1 MEICSFASQVRQFD
15 EIYQSLMT
23 VDMQE
28 IVETTRCKKPRTYN
42 EYFFFYLLQ
51 PPRGCKGMYLFT
63 TISHHHCTALVP
75 KDLSN
80 PQYCRSLIE
89 VVEVGVVVRMEVV

>member
-1 MEICSFASQVRQFD
+1 
-15 EIYQSLMT
+15 
-23 VDMQE
+23 
-28 IVETTRCKKPRTYN
+28 
-42 EYFFFYLLQ
+42 
-51 PPRGCKGMYLFT
+51 MYLFT
-63 TISHHHCTALVP
+63 TISHHHCTVLVP

>member
-1 MEICSFASQVRQFD
+1 
-15 EIYQSLMT
+15 
-23 VDMQE
+23 
-28 IVETTRCKKPRTYN
+28 
-42 EYFFFYLLQ
+42 
-51 PPRGCKGMYLFT
+51 MYLFT

-75 KDLSN
+75 KDLSS

>member
-1 MEICSFASQVRQFD
+1 MVHNGVWCFSN
-15 EIYQSLMT
+15 
-23 VDMQE
+23 
-28 IVETTRCKKPRTYN
+28 C
-42 EYFFFYLLQ
+42 FFLYLLQ

>member
-1 MEICSFASQVRQFD
+1 MTIMMVLGQYRAVQV
-15 EIYQSLMT
+15 
-23 VDMQE
+23 
-28 IVETTRCKKPRTYN
+28 
-42 EYFFFYLLQ
+42 FFLYLLQ

-80 PQYCRSLIE
+80 PQCCRSLIE
-89 VVEVGVVVRMEVV
+89 VVEVGVVVRMEVVQMMVL

>member
-1 MEICSFASQVRQFD
+1 MPSNIQVG
-15 EIYQSLMT
+15 LG
-23 VDMQE
+23 
-28 IVETTRCKKPRTYN
+28 ETKHL
-42 EYFFFYLLQ
+42 FFYWLQ